1 LEEERIGERCLG
13 RNADEQV
20 EVIGHH
26 AIGDDFHTTELSQR
40 EEQID
45 QALFGEVI
53 EQELPPDGARNAVVH
68 RPRLLDSSPSH
79 EQNVSSPAVSGQL
92 H

>member
-1 LEEERIGERCLG
+1 MGG
-13 RNADEQV
+13 DPDEQV

-26 AIGDDFHTTELSQR
+26 AIGDDFHATELSQR
-40 EEQID
+40 EEKID
-45 QALFGEVI
+45 QTLFCEVI
-53 EQELPPDGARNAVVH
+53 EQELPPDGTRNAVVH

-79 EQNVSSPAVSGQL
+79 KEILEHPTLFGQI